1 MKKKLAFLL
10 ALCMLTGAFA
20 GCSSGGD
27 TTTDTTDSNDT
38 ADTTTQGETTDQEPV
53 TLTILAGQSTTDAG
67 IEDMIDAAMAEKYPH
82 ITLEWECVD
91 WGNDFQAQDA
101 AVYAVRPA
109 RHYDRQGPGRADL
122 RPAGP
127 AG

>member
-10 ALCMLTGAFA
+10 ALCMLTDAFA

-67 IEDMIDAAMAEKYPH
+67 IEDMIDAAMAEKYP
-82 ITLEWECVD
+82 TSPWSGSAWTGAMTSSPRCSSTCS
-91 WGNDFQAQDA
+91 
-101 AVYAVRPA
+101 PA
-109 RHYDRQGPGRADL
+109 CPTS
-122 RPAGP
+122 
-127 AG
+127 